1 MKRRSPPAD
10 DGAGNRRASVP
21 LMLRRGIMYVIV
33 VAAAASVAAGCGGK
47 SAGSQSTPAATT
59 SAADWASGLCSAIS
73 TWSTSVQTTT
83 SSLKGNVTQ
92 DSLKSASG
100 DMTKATDEFVND
112 LKGLGTPDTE
122 SGKQAK
128 KTLDTLAGQLKTN
141 AQTIDKA
148 VSKVSGTN
156 AALQAVS
163 TVSSTLVTVGNQ
175 VTKALTSIQQLDT
188 KGELEK
194 AFRSSDECK
203 KLSKQGG

>member
-1 MKRRSPPAD
+1 
-10 DGAGNRRASVP
+10 
-21 LMLRRGIMYVIV
+21 MYVIV

>member
-1 MKRRSPPAD
+1 
-10 DGAGNRRASVP
+10 
-21 LMLRRGIMYVIV
+21 
-33 VAAAASVAAGCGGK
+33 
-47 SAGSQSTPAATT
+47 
-59 SAADWASGLCSAIS
+59 
-73 TWSTSVQTTT
+73 
-83 SSLKGNVTQ
+83 
-92 DSLKSASG
+92 
-100 DMTKATDEFVND
+100 MTKATDEFVND